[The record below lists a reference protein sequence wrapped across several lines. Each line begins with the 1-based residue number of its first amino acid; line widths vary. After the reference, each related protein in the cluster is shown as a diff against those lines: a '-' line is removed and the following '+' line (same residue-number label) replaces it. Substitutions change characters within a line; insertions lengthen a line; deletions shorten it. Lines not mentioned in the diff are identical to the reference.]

1 MRLDFLGL
9 EAFLA
14 IADRGSFHRAAAHL
28 GITQT
33 ALSHRMRKFEEQLC
47 ARLLTR
53 TTRRVTLTPE
63 GLALLPRARQLIEE
77 ARGLFADLGFQANAR
92 QESLAIG
99 CLPTVAV
106 HFLPGVMAE
115 FRKAYPSMAIRIYD
129 NSARE
134 IAERVQRGEAEFGI
148 TILETGRWD
157 LEIKPLVKEPFML
170 ICQASHGFAGR
181 RWVNWSELE
190 GVPLIRV
197 SAQTGNRL
205 IMDDAL
211 GARSETMTWVY
222 EVQHVASA
230 VSLVAAGAGLTVLP
244 RVALALAG
252 APALAAIALRNPSI
266 TRTLGSVTRRG
277 VPLSVPAEDLLR
289 LIERRLAKVN
299 RRIPSIHE
307 GNR

>member
-1 MRLDFLGL
+1 
-9 EAFLA
+9 
-14 IADRGSFHRAAAHL
+14 
-28 GITQT
+28 
-33 ALSHRMRKFEEQLC
+33 MRKFEEQLQG
-47 ARLLTR
+47 RLLTR

-63 GLALLPRARQLIEE
+63 GLALLPKARQLLDE
-77 ARGLFADLGFQANAR
+77 ARDLFAELGSQANAR

-170 ICQASHGFAGR
+170 ICQANHSFARR

-205 IMDDAL
+205 IIDDAL
-211 GARSETMTWVY
+211 GARSEAMTWVY

-252 APALAAIALRNPSI
+252 EPALSAIPLRNPSI
-266 TRTLGSVTRRG
+266 TRMLGAVTRRG
-277 VPLSVPAEDLLR
+277 VPLSAPAEDLLR
-289 LIERRLAKVN
+289 LIEGRLAKVN
-299 RRIPSIHE
+299 RRIPEHS
-307 GNR
+307 